1 MFTIS
6 NINFERIREDVSRRI
21 SNFFKWVS
29 PDSKPL
35 SVAGYFEEIDKA
47 RKSGFNNLHDY
58 FSSLNFPGET
68 EYPSTQLTRSVK
80 ILSIFSN

>member
-35 SVAGYFEEIDKA
+35 SVAGYFEEIEKA
-47 RKSGFNNLHDY
+47 RKSGLTIFTTT
-58 FSSLNFPGET
+58 FSSLNFPGKT
-68 EYPSTQLTRSVK
+68 EYPSTQLTR
-80 ILSIFSN
+80 

>member
-21 SNFFKWVS
+21 SNFFKWVT

-35 SVAGYFEEIDKA
+35 SVADYFEEIEKA
-47 RKSGFNNLHDY
+47 RKSGLNNLHDY
-58 FSSLNFPGET
+58 FSSLNFPGKT

-80 ILSIFSN
+80 ILSILSN